1 VSETKAP
8 VLNLDGEGPLGKR
21 RSQRIH
27 LTMPVVVRGKIG
39 ATRFEER
46 TNTVTVNAHGCMLH
60 LKAQVTRGQE
70 VSIVNPVTIEEVPCV
85 VIFLGKKDG
94 DKLEVGIEFSEPSAL
109 FWRVNFPPEDWN
121 PEERKRP
128 ASSIRPPSPVK

>member
-1 VSETKAP
+1 
-8 VLNLDGEGPLGKR
+8 
-21 RSQRIH
+21 
-27 LTMPVVVRGKIG
+27 
-39 ATRFEER
+39 
-46 TNTVTVNAHGCMLH
+46 
-60 LKAQVTRGQE
+60 
-70 VSIVNPVTIEEVPCV
+70 V

-128 ASSIRPPSPVK
+128 ASGRPPSALK